1 METLPH
7 DLRKLRRIIE
17 ALGFTKV
24 TNSPFINWSFCA
36 TLRGAEINLHP
47 FRH

>member
-17 ALGFTKV
+17 APGFTKV
-24 TNSPFINWSFCA
+24 TNSPCINWTSWA
-36 TLRGAEINLHP
+36 TLRGAEIDLHP